1 MDWDWDANPI
11 YESERI
17 RMDGTHSPLVVYSY
31 KLPRQITDEEIQLM
45 LNLADLHLDRNLPYL
60 ALIELQRGS
69 GIIAARQ
76 RRMFADWL
84 EDRREQLQRDDY
96 GTVIVVPEAIFR
108 AVLRVVYRFRA
119 PPLRTITSADA
130 PGASDAV
137 RSELERMGHMVTPEI
152 EALLR
157 RLASR

>member
-45 LNLADLHLDRNLPYL
+45 LNLADFHLDRNLPYL
-60 ALIELQRGS
+60 ALIELERGS

-84 EDRREQLQRDDY
+84 ENRREQLQRDDCS
-96 GTVIVVPEAIFR
+96 TVVVVPEAIFR
-108 AVLRVVYRFRA
+108 AVLRVVYRFRT
-119 PPLRTITSADA
+119 PPIRTLTAANTASAA
-130 PGASDAV
+130 DAV
-137 RSELERMGHMVTPEI
+137 RGELERMGQPVTGKI
-152 EALLR
+152 DAVLR
-157 RLASR
+157 RLAS

>member
-45 LNLADLHLDRNLPYL
+45 LNLADIHLDRNLPYL
-60 ALIELQRGS
+60 ALIELERGS

-84 EDRREQLQRDDY
+84 ENRREQLQRDDCS
-96 GTVIVVPEAIFR
+96 TVVVVPEAIFR
-108 AVLRVVYRFRA
+108 AVLRVVYRFRT
-119 PPLRTITSADA
+119 PPIRTLTAADTASAA
-130 PGASDAV
+130 DAV
-137 RSELERMGHMVTPEI
+137 RGELERMGQPVTGKI
-152 EALLR
+152 DAVLR
-157 RLASR
+157 RLAS